1 MLCRVLVKYPDEQEA
16 NRKGNRVK
24 ICTDVAYSE
33 DRAAAGVV
41 GFRDWG
47 DSDPAFTATV
57 ICDTVQPYIPG
68 KFYLRE
74 LPCLLA
80 AIRRLRGI
88 DLEVIL
94 IDGYVWLA
102 PGQRWGLGA
111 YLHEAV
117 GGIAV
122 VGVAKSRFRG
132 AEQEARAVFRG
143 RSRRPLYVTAVGLDV
158 DFAAAMVE
166 RMAGAGR
173 IPALVRRADRL
184 ARRGIIG
191 GN

>member
-1 MLCRVLVKYPDEQEA
+1 M
-16 NRKGNRVK
+16 K
-24 ICTDVAYSE
+24 ICIDVAYGDE
-33 DRAAAGVV
+33 YRAAAGVV
-41 GFRDWG
+41 GFRDWR
-47 DSDPAFTATV
+47 DSDPAFTSTV
-57 ICDTVQPYIPG
+57 ICDAVEPYVPG

-80 AIRRLRGI
+80 AVRELGGV

-102 PGQRWGLGA
+102 PGRRRGLGA

-122 VGVAKSRFRG
+122 VGIAKSRFRG
-132 AEQEARAVFRG
+132 AKQEARSVFRG
-143 RSRRPLYVTAVGLDV
+143 RSRRPLYVTAAGLDV
-158 DFAAAMVE
+158 DFAAAMIE

-173 IPALVRRADRL
+173 IPTLIRWADSL
-184 ARRGIIG
+184 ARKAIG
-191 GN
+191 GGN